1 MVVMDGDYS
10 DEHESEDDEE
20 KEEEWEGLGGK
31 IEKDGYEQGL
41 VNELVLDR
49 RLMLCV

>member
-1 MVVMDGDYS
+1 MGTIQTSMRVRMM
-10 DEHESEDDEE
+10 
-20 KEEEWEGLGGK
+20 KRRRRKWEGLGGK